1 MSELL
6 KVVSFEEKYGD
17 GELGLVA
24 LKPFNAGDVIIH
36 EKPLV
41 YIAAALC
48 TEDEEVLKEHKKIW
62 APKGSHMAWLTKDR
76 KHQLG
81 GESSYI
87 IQMTVRMIMHQPEK
101 SKAIVTEKCQEY
113 QRLRKPEAVAPTAVA
128 YKVFQLKSSK
138 HDEEFWD
145 LANFERLYVHMSY
158 YMFESQLCCTTMS
171 VGAGYC
177 ELAGLLN
184 HSCNPNAQ
192 VKLIP
197 GKMFIVALAD
207 IDKGTEVTISY
218 ESMMGFY
225 SPERIKEYN
234 RIKLGFECR
243 CGHCDKPPIPFGYAE
258 GEESKDHGT
267 KASELIRS
275 FCCEPK
281 GESRI
286 ATARELF
293 ADHPT
298 IFQAGEDN
306 YDITAAH
313 MISAGVLECVH
324 ESAGITPS
332 PELADTLLCAAK
344 IMLECTEVNLVCD
357 PIWIIK
363 ATFGQL
369 QVAQALLL
377 QGVKHSMLFKQE
389 KEAELK
395 AGKKPTA
402 EELDIDRKFEQEV
415 GENISRHLGGFLT
428 YYLMYKEAMCIAFG
442 YFLGPLVVTVELAMC
457 PSLQSIVLSHHKEI
471 NKIQAEVG
479 IDVYRNYKKNL
490 SLERFRKDHSKAGI
504 KKQCKMFLM
513 SKCDRGDEC
522 PFEHNQALKD
532 QLYE

>member
-1 MSELL
+1 MSKLL
-6 KVVSFEEKYGD
+6 GVASFKEKYGD

-36 EKPLV
+36 ERPLV
-41 YIAAALC
+41 YVAAALC
-48 TEDEEVLKEHKKIW
+48 TDDEEIIQEHKKIW
-62 APKGSHMAWLTKDR
+62 APKGSHMAWLTEDR

-87 IQMTVRMIMHQPEK
+87 IQTTIYMIMDQPEK
-101 SKAIVTEKCQEY
+101 SKSIVVEKCQEY
-113 QRLRKPEAVAPTAVA
+113 QRFRKPDAIAPTAVA

-138 HDEEFWD
+138 HDKEFWD

-158 YMFESQLCCTTMS
+158 YMFESEMCCTTMS

-177 ELAGLLN
+177 ELAGLIN
-184 HSCNPNAQ
+184 HSCKPNAQ

-197 GKMFIVALAD
+197 NKMFIVALSD
-207 IDKGTEVTISY
+207 IEEGEEITISY

-225 SPERIKEYN
+225 SPEKIKEYN
-234 RIKLGFECR
+234 RIKLGFECQ
-243 CGHCDKPPIPFGYAE
+243 CGHCGSPPIPFGYTE
-258 GEESKDHGT
+258 GEVSKDHGT

-298 IFQAGEDN
+298 IFQAGHDD

-313 MISAGVLECVH
+313 MISGGVLECVH
-324 ESAGITPS
+324 ETAGITPS
-332 PELADTLLCAAK
+332 AELSDTLLCAAK
-344 IMLECTEVNLVCD
+344 IMLECTEVNLHCD

-369 QVAQALLL
+369 QVTQTLLL

-389 KEAELK
+389 KAAELK

-402 EELDIDRKFEQEV
+402 EELEIDRQFEKEV
-415 GENISRHLGGFLT
+415 GENINHHLGGFLS
-428 YYLMYKEAMCIAFG
+428 YYLMYKESTCIAFG
-442 YFLGPLVVTVELAMC
+442 HFLGPLVVLVELAVC
-457 PSLQSIVLSHHKEI
+457 PSLQSIVLSHHEEI

-479 IDVYRNYKKNL
+479 IDAYRNYKKNL
-490 SLERFRKDHSKAGI
+490 SAERFKNVDDVV
-504 KKQCKMFLM
+504 KKQCKKFLM
-513 SKCDRGDEC
+513 TECDKGDEC

-532 QLYE
+532 QLFE